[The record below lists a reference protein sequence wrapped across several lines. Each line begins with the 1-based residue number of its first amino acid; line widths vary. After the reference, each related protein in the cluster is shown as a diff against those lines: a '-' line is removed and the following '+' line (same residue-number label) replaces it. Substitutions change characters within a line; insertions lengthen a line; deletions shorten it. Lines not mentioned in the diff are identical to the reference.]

1 MTYETQAIIFSIVF
15 SISASFLIYTGKYK
29 TSGII
34 CVSVFLLSAGAILY
48 IGKYKVPAVSKKS
61 QLARTLN
68 LGLWGFVPAHYEEAL
83 YQRNLWNWRKLL
95 ICGIMICS
103 LVVLMTSSRLTL
115 ATSMKSAIGVF
126 IIWTLGLHL
135 FWHFMI
141 PSKEA
146 SGEVKGKTDAGLGND
161 EANTEGV
168 SEQWAKK
175 VKDDNSDQR
184 LPTTI
189 ITGFLG
195 SGKTTL
201 VNHLLGNTIG
211 LKILVVENEVGK
223 EGIDHELLLQQTKK
237 EQIILMNNGCV
248 CCSVRGDLIQT
259 FKSLF
264 ASDAFSHLNWVII
277 ETTGLADPAPV
288 IQTLFMDEECK
299 RHMRLD
305 ACITVVDA
313 KHITQHFAASA
324 AGEQGAHKGL
334 TVPEAVQQVAFAD
347 RILLNKVDLVT
358 EVELASVTEQVK
370 AINPTATIVKTHQ
383 SRISPEEILNIKAF
397 DATKNSILLEGSS
410 ASDLNQ
416 LSLGSQRGL
425 FHIETNADGKI
436 SIPKKKKK
444 GYSIGSLGRKAAGS
458 VNREKEDEEGPI
470 EEQPAADIAVDSLLK
485 KSKVSTVSL
494 TTTSLI
500 DLDKFNMWMGQLLQE
515 KGTDLYRLKG
525 ILAMENYE
533 EKFIVQG
540 VHMLFNGEKG
550 EVWSAE
556 GERRSRLV
564 FIGVKLNHAEL
575 KLGFHKCLVSADKT
589 TCS

>member
-1 MTYETQAIIFSIVF
+1 MAYETQAIVFSIVF
-15 SISASFLIYTGKYK
+15 FISASFLIYTGKYK
-29 TSGII
+29 ASGII
-34 CVSVFLLSAGAILY
+34 CVSVFLLSAGIILY
-48 IGKYKVPAVSKKS
+48 IGKYKVPEVTKKT

-68 LGLWGFVPAHYEEAL
+68 LGLWGFVPAHYEEAI

-103 LVVLMTSSRLTL
+103 LVVLMTSSRLSL
-115 ATSMKSAIGVF
+115 ATGLKSALGVF
-126 IIWTLGLHL
+126 IIWTIGLHL
-135 FWHFMI
+135 FWHYMI
-141 PSKEA
+141 PPKE
-146 SGEVKGKTDAGLGND
+146 STGGVKGKSNPTGGSGDRGAQPQS
-161 EANTEGV
+161 V
-168 SEQWAKK
+168 SEKWANRI
-175 VKDDNSDQR
+175 KDEDSDKR

-211 LKILVVENEVGK
+211 IKILVVENEVGQ

-299 RHMRLD
+299 KHMRLD

-334 TVPEAVQQVAFAD
+334 NVPEAIQQVAFAD
-347 RILLNKVDLVT
+347 RILLNKVDLVS
-358 EVELASVTEQVK
+358 EVELASVTEQVR
-370 AINPTATIVKTHQ
+370 AINPSATIVKTQQ
-383 SRISPEEILNIKAF
+383 SRISPEEVLNIKAF
-397 DATKNSILLEGSS
+397 DATKNAGLLGGRAE
-410 ASDLNQ
+410 SDLNQ
-416 LSLGSQRGL
+416 LNLNSQKGL
-425 FHIETNADGKI
+425 FHIETDADGKI
-436 SIPKKKKK
+436 SMPKKKKK
-444 GYSIGSLGRKAAGS
+444 GYSIGNLGRKVPTSS
-458 VNREKEDEEGPI
+458 VTKDK
-470 EEQPAADIAVDSLLK
+470 EEQASIEDPSTANIAVDNLLK

-500 DLDKFNMWMGQLLQE
+500 DLDKFNIWIGQLLQE
-515 KGTDLYRLKG
+515 KGTDLYRFKG
-525 ILAMENYE
+525 ILAMEKYD

-540 VHMLFNGEKG
+540 VHMLFNGERG
-550 EVWSAE
+550 EVWSHGA
-556 GERRSRLV
+556 ERRSRLV
-564 FIGVKLNHAEL
+564 FIGVKLNHTEL
-575 KLGFHKCLVSADKT
+575 KLGFHKCLVSGDK
-589 TCS
+589 SG